1 MAKNKKSGIKS
12 TDLKSQTNQLRL
24 RFYQRIHTLC
34 DTFAGPGYFDKLPPI
49 IVEHMFV
56 NRYPALK
63 AKAVPDSTIPKTKVV
78 QFNKLMNKFISD
90 RSIILD
96 NGGEIL
102 LSWYLSEG
110 LILINYVEQIIEA
123 NVPCAA
129 EFKEAFKPY
138 FPGTEV
144 HRLVEDMLVE
154 LVYDT
159 TIFLSNL
166 NSTILSA
173 DIGMTAWF
181 DRESQ
186 SNDVYIQE
194 GRPEKA
200 KVTIDGESRSI
211 IPLSWLDGEMNWI
224 DTRVKPSLLGFKT
237 GSLDIPLQVY
247 IQSHALNKLQ
257 ERIDITPGIMHY
269 MAFLV
274 LHQPVIEHV
283 KYERAT
289 LVSYYLSDQKIG
301 YLLIS
306 LEETKLIIR
315 TFLFLTNDGTPE
327 GKKLNQLLSLDKQ
340 DKKHL
345 MIDTLPAIN
354 AYHLDKNEHLSKLFI
369 KAGCGS
375 MLNLAHLKEF
385 SITET
390 KDKDPESIL
399 KYLSDTDY
407 FTGLL
412 EM

>member
-1 MAKNKKSGIKS
+1 MAKNKKSAVKH
-12 TDLKSQTNQLRL
+12 TDLKAQANQLRN
-24 RFYQRIHTLC
+24 RFFERIQTLC
-34 DTFAGPGYFDKLPPI
+34 DTFAGPGYYKKIPPFV
-49 IVEHMFV
+49 VEHMYM

-63 AKAVPDSTIPKTKVV
+63 AKACPGSTIPKSKVI

-110 LILINYVEQIIEA
+110 LILLNYIEEMTEV
-123 NVPCAA
+123 NFPCAD

-144 HRLVEDMLVE
+144 HTLIEDMLVE

-166 NSTILSA
+166 NSTIVSA
-173 DIGMTAWF
+173 DIGLTAWF
-181 DRESQ
+181 DKESLT
-186 SNDVYIQE
+186 NDVYIQE
-194 GRPEKA
+194 GRHEKSR
-200 KVTIDGESRSI
+200 VTIDGETRSI

-224 DTRVKPSLLGFKT
+224 HTRVKPSLLGFKT

-274 LHQPVIEHV
+274 LHQPVIEHIKNE
-283 KYERAT
+283 KYS
-289 LVSYYLSDQKIG
+289 LVSYYLSDQKVG

-306 LEETKLIIR
+306 LDDAKLIIR

-327 GKKLNQLLSLDKQ
+327 GKKLNQSFSLDKL

-354 AYHLDKNEHLSKLFI
+354 AYHIDQNEHLSKLFI
-369 KAGCGS
+369 SAGCAS
-375 MLNLAHLKEF
+375 ILKLAHLTEF
-385 SITET
+385 SVSET

-399 KYLSDTDY
+399 KYLSDTGN
-407 FTGLL
+407 FRGLL
-412 EM
+412 G